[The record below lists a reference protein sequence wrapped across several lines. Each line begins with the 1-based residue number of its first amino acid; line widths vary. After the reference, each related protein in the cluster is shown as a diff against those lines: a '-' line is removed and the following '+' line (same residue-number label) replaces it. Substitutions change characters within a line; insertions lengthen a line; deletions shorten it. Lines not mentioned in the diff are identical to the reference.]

1 MACRAC
7 CAYCA
12 RHPGLGR
19 LPGTAA
25 CRSDELLTETTRQP
39 SQRLGVLRLI
49 AVFKVGKA
57 LLVISTGLGLLSFY
71 EPRFAAALYRLVGEL
86 PYDFEQH
93 VIRQVIGLL
102 SGMSPHRIHVFAVA
116 TFAYSSLFI
125 VEAIGLWLG
134 RHWAEI
140 LTVVA
145 TSVLIPLEIYEVF
158 EHYTPAKLLV
168 FLANVLIVAYLVW
181 RLRRE
186 AAARRQRAL
195 ASRPPAG

>member
-1 MACRAC
+1 MSEPTHQLSR
-7 CAYCA
+7 
-12 RHPGLGR
+12 
-19 LPGTAA
+19 
-25 CRSDELLTETTRQP
+25 DI
-39 SQRLGVLRLI
+39 GVLRLI

-57 LLVISTGLGLLSFY
+57 LLVISTGLGLLEFY
-71 EPRFAAALYRLVGEL
+71 EPKFATVLYRLVGQL
-86 PYDFEQH
+86 PYDFEQRLMREALA
-93 VIRQVIGLL
+93 VL
-102 SGMSPHRIHVFAVA
+102 SGMSPDRIHVFAVA

-145 TSVLIPLEIYEVF
+145 TSLLIPIEIYEAVKR
-158 EHYTPAKLLV
+158 YTPAKLAV
-168 FLANVLIVAYLVW
+168 FVLNVLIVAYLVW

-186 AAARRQRAL
+186 AAARRERAL